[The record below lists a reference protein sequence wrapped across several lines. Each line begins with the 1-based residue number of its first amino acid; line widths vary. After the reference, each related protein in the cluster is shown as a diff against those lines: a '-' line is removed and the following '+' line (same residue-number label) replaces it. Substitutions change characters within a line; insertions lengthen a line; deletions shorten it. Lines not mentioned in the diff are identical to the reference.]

1 MTRINCVPVSELS
14 RQHLVAEYRELPR
27 VFTLARA
34 AWARGDEPVVHERYF
49 LGEGHVKSFY
59 CRLRWLRE
67 RFCDLHDEMS
77 RRGYQANLPRGLGQH
92 TSQLPEEWQGR
103 WEPNEADMEINRA
116 RLKERS

>member
-1 MTRINCVPVSELS
+1 MTRINCVPVTELS

-67 RFCDLHDEMS
+67 RWWHLHDEMVS
-77 RRGYQANLPRGLGQH
+77 RGYQANLPRSLGRD
-92 TSQLPEEWQGR
+92 TVELPPEWQGH
-103 WEPNEADMEINRA
+103 WQPNEADMEINRA
-116 RLKERS
+116 RIKERS